1 MRIHQVERLS
11 VIWLYWIANRP
22 LFKRLN
28 SMETANQLPQ
38 KLASLLDLYDSGKLP
53 ADLEIEMCQFLL
65 DTDLCEVFTQYQQLC
80 DRYVLEGMCYEV
92 G

>member
-1 MRIHQVERLS
+1 MLLKVS
-11 VIWLYWIANRP
+11 NVTSPPTNRP
-22 LFKRLN
+22 LSKLLN